1 MRSKMAVKKDN
12 FIHVR
17 LEYGEAMQTRK
28 DLLASEIDVLNIRK
42 AIERYNAIRNVELDL
57 KAKLFREM
65 KKILKDVKSLE
76 AGMPK
81 VESAEEPE
89 TPAQKAVKTVVAKT
103 HKNDEL
109 ESQLLEIQ
117 RKLRNLSY

>member
-1 MRSKMAVKKDN
+1 MAVKKEN

-57 KAKLFREM
+57 KAKLFRDM

-76 AGMPK
+76 AGLPK
-81 VESAEEPE
+81 VESTREPE
-89 TPAQKAVKTVVAKT
+89 SPGEKAVKTVVAKT